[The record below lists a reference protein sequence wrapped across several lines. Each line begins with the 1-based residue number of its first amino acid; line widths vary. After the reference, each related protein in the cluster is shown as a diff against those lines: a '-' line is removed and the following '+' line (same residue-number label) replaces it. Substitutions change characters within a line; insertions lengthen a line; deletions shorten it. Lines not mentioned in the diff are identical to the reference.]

1 MVCPWFVHGLSTERM
16 SINGR
21 RNAINV
27 RCAEAV
33 NLMVE
38 ECQGV
43 FILEHR
49 FTP

>member
-1 MVCPWFVHGLSTERM
+1 MVCPWFVHGLSMERM

-27 RCAEAV
+27 GCAEAI

-38 ECQGV
+38 EVQG
-43 FILEHR
+43 
-49 FTP
+49 

>member
-27 RCAEAV
+27 GCAEAI

-38 ECQGV
+38 EFQGKSLKN
-43 FILEHR
+43 IS
-49 FTP
+49 